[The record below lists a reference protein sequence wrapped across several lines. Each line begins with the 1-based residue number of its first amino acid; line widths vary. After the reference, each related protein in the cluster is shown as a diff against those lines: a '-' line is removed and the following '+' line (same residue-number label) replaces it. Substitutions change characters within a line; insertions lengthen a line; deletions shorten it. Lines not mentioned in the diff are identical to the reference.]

1 MPQTAY
7 LNPAAQAAHNRRN
20 TIHTL
25 LLVAGSAVLM
35 AVTAYG
41 VVGIWGVAI
50 AVLIVLFG
58 VNRIRNMSP
67 AMVLKLYKAQPLP
80 RNEMP
85 EIHDIVEQLSSR
97 AKLPTVPKVYYVPSK
112 MLNAFAVGSPT
123 DSAIAITD
131 GLLRAI
137 NTRQLAGIMAHETAH
152 IMNGDLKVMGLADI
166 LNRATGILQTIGLFG
181 TLGVFGLGLNI
192 SGWAMLLLLI
202 APTIGG
208 LLQLGLSRARE
219 YDADLDGATLTA
231 DPEGLASALLLLEE
245 KQRGMWEGLFL
256 PGGRSPHPSLLRTHP
271 KTEDR
276 VARLQALTGR
286 EQSQIFIEADQ
297 KPQPSFVPP
306 VRDPRIQWQRL
317 GVYY

>member
-7 LNPAAQAAHNRRN
+7 LNAEARAAHSRRN
-20 TIHTL
+20 TIHTV
-25 LLVAGSAVLM
+25 LLVGGSAALM

-41 VVGIWGVAI
+41 VVGIWGVVI
-50 AVLIVLFG
+50 ALAIVLVG

-80 RNEMP
+80 QSELP
-85 EIHDIVEQLSSR
+85 EIHAIVEQLASR
-97 AKLPTVPKVYYVPSK
+97 AQLPSVPKIYYVPSK
-112 MLNAFAVGSPT
+112 MLNAFAVGSPQ

-137 NTRQLAGIMAHETAH
+137 SQRQLAGIMAHETAH

-181 TLGVFGLGLNI
+181 TLGVFGFGLNI

-219 YDADLDGATLTA
+219 YDADLDGATLTG

-276 VARLQALTGR
+276 VARLRALTG
-286 EQSQIFIEADQ
+286 QQAPQIVVQAD
-297 KPQPSFVPP
+297 KRPSPSFVPP
-306 VRDPRIQWQRL
+306 VRNPRVQWQRL